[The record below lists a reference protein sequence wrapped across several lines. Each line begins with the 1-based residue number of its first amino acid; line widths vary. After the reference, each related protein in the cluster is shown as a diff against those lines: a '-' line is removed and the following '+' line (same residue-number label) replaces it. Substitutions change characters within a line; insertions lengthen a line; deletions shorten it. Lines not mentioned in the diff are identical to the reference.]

1 MANKKT
7 PLTKEMDNTLDFA
20 TGLTLT
26 QLKCAQLLAEGNNYT
41 LVAKTVGVHHNTI
54 RGWAKHKPNFRNVMA
69 THKPRELKPIVVAQL
84 DDMSVKAVDVR
95 FVELLSPAIK
105 TLHDIMIDKNNNP
118 TARVTAAKFVATT
131 IYARLTSDVFM
142 EDEALTQLRDAMKD
156 IKRA

>member
-1 MANKKT
+1 M
-7 PLTKEMDNTLDFA
+7 
-20 TGLTLT
+20 
-26 QLKCAQLLAEGNNYT
+26 
-41 LVAKTVGVHHNTI
+41 GVHHNTI

-84 DDMSVKAVDVR
+84 DDMNVKAVDVR
-95 FVELLSPAIK
+95 FVQLLSPAIE

-131 IYARLTSDVFM
+131 IYSRLTSDVIM
-142 EDEALTQLRDAMKD
+142 EDEALTELRDAMKD